1 MNIVTFQKGASGRIT
16 GFVSSGHAESS
27 MDGTYDLVCS
37 AISALT
43 ITAANA
49 LEKVAGIVPRTEME
63 DGYLACFLPGPLEP
77 MQQEKAEII
86 FETILT
92 GLKNIEESYP
102 EYTRIEMRNG
112 GRANA

>member
-1 MNIVTFQKGASGRIT
+1 MNIVTFQKGASGRIA

-27 MDGTYDLVCS
+27 EDGTYDLVCS
-37 AISALT
+37 AVSALT

-49 LEKVAGIVPRTEME
+49 LEAVAGVVPRTEME
-63 DGYLACFLPGPLEP
+63 DGYLACFLPGDIDPK
-77 MQQEKAEII
+77 QSEKAEII

-92 GLKNIEESYP
+92 GLKNIEETYP
-102 EYTRIEMRNG
+102 EFTRVEMRNG